1 MDNTF
6 DEYRRIIF
14 DRLIQESIQGKKSK
28 DEIEAEFKK
37 YGFNGPPML
46 EFKNIEININIEDI

>member
-37 YGFNGPPML
+37 YGFNVPPML